1 MIFQITKMSR
11 KHFYSYQIISY
22 ITSLYL
28 DKNDPITYF
37 IPLDLF
43 QLLQKYNL
51 SLQDIDRV
59 CSDTDDIFL
68 EFTVRSD
75 VSKKIKLIED
85 DFEAVAH
92 KTCNTSEKQTY
103 LTIIRNFLIRGDK
116 SGAESIVKYAKDDV
130 NSVSQACLKK
140 CVDNWDKMSDSEKRE
155 IAYVLKKKCQD
166 VRQAYTSLIDK
177 LCVSFVDRGVQT
189 SRVRMV
195 ASSYNYSEGCFELS
209 KDDDMFTVFRAF
221 LPRNPWFNFELF
233 SIFVKVIGTQKEK
246 ELFQDY
252 MQNTLI
258 PYLRQCIFLIPFE
271 QGICRQQAS
280 SFFLKVVDDILLTGL
295 EVKTT
300 QHYLADLLGL
310 SHSAFVFEFYKW
322 GCFELF
328 FYVSTETFDPMQ
340 SQYLDWDPS
349 KQAYRVTADLVTI
362 L

>member
-1 MIFQITKMSR
+1 MSR

-116 SGAESIVKYAKDDV
+116 SGAESIVKYAKDR
-130 NSVSQACLKK
+130 VSQVYPAK
-140 CVDNWDKMSDSEKRE
+140 CFDNWDRMSDSEKAE
-155 IAYVLKKKCQD
+155 IAYNLKKKSQH
-166 VRQAYTSLIDK
+166 VRQAYTKLIYK
-177 LCVSFVDRGVQT
+177 LCVSFMGRGVET
-189 SRVRMV
+189 SCVRMI
-195 ASSYNYSEGCFELS
+195 ASSYIKSEGCFELS

-221 LPRNPWFNFELF
+221 LPDNPWFNFEFF
-233 SIFVKVIGTQKEK
+233 SLLVEIIGTQEEK
-246 ELFQDY
+246 DLFKDY
-252 MQNTLI
+252 LQNTLI
-258 PYLRQCIFLIPFE
+258 PYLHQCIFMIPFK
-271 QGICRQQAS
+271 QSICSQQPVGL
-280 SFFLKVVDDILLTGL
+280 FLKVFDDILLTGL

-300 QHYLADLLGL
+300 QLNLADLLGL
-310 SHSAFVFEFYKW
+310 SHSAFVFDFYKW

-328 FYVSTETFDPMQ
+328 FYVSTVTFNPMQ
-340 SQYLDWDPS
+340 SHYLDWDPS